1 MKLTASIVIYNETE
15 ESLRK
20 VIKNF
25 SGFTCE
31 KELIIV
37 DNSPQDILK
46 SFCENFENTHYIF
59 SGKNLGFGAG
69 HNLAFNYLS
78 IDSDIH
84 LILNPDIFFNSKE
97 IEAFLLWFNQRNDI
111 SLAIPKVLNTD
122 GTTQAVVRNIPTP
135 LSFIKR
141 KLNIE
146 SGEILIE
153 KAQIEEIPF
162 AHGCFFAFK
171 TEVFKKIN
179 GFDERFFMYM
189 EDVDIWIRAKHYGK
203 TVMNSHYSIY
213 HEHRKGSSKSIKLFY
228 YHIVSIIKFFLKSYR
243 RFY

>member
-1 MKLTASIVIYNETE
+1 MKITASIVIYNETE
-15 ESLRK
+15 ENLQK
-20 VIKNF
+20 VIESF

-46 SFCENFENTHYIF
+46 SFCENFENIHYIF

-69 HNLAFNYLS
+69 HNLAFKNLS
-78 IDSDIH
+78 IHSDLH

-97 IEAFLLWFNQRNDI
+97 IEEFLLWFYQSKEI

-122 GTTQAVVRNIPTP
+122 GSIQAVVRNIPTP
-135 LSFIKR
+135 SSFIKR
-141 KLNIE
+141 KLHID
-146 SGEILIE
+146 SDEILIE
-153 KAQIEEIPF
+153 NAQIEEIPF

-171 TEVFKKIN
+171 TEVFKKID

-189 EDVDIWIRAKHYGK
+189 EDVDIWIRAKKYGK
-203 TVMNSHYSIY
+203 TIINTNYQIY
-213 HEHRKGSSKSIKLFY
+213 HQWEKGSSKSIKLFY
-228 YHIVSIIKFFLKSYR
+228 YHITSIIKFFLKTYMGSY
-243 RFY
+243 